1 MASALYKLPGVSR
14 AERILGALAA
24 HPEGLS
30 AGELAD
36 LTEPP
41 GRVGPI
47 RCSGKLAELRRLGWV
62 GMVGTATGRG
72 RYPARAV
79 GIWQLA
85 AVAEEIT
92 LLRCAAV
99 EMTPAHAG
107 IVARILLRSRHAPAQ
122 VITIIPTA

>member
-1 MASALYKLPGVSR
+1 MASATYKLPGVSR

-41 GRVGPI
+41 GRVGQI
-47 RCSGKLAELRRLGWV
+47 RCSEKLAELRRLGWV
-62 GMVGTATGRG
+62 HMIGTATGRG
-72 RYPARAV
+72 RYPGRAV
-79 GIWQLA
+79 GIWRL
-85 AVAEEIT
+85 AVAADEI
-92 LLRCAAV
+92 LLIRCAAA

-107 IVARILLRSRHAPAQ
+107 IVARILMRSRSAP
-122 VITIIPTA
+122 VR